1 MNESRLAIQ
10 GVAFW
15 DQFVGDITSHAKV
28 WILVDGT
35 RDQTSHIGIAASPK
49 HERERGGEGRSSLNS
64 RECNFANVGSSVES
78 KDSVHFSKRDI
89 RGAVSGETCC

>member
-1 MNESRLAIQ
+1 MDESRLAIQ

-35 RDQTSHIGIAASPK
+35 GDQTSHIGIAASPK
-49 HERERGGEGRSSLNS
+49 HERERRGEGRSSLNS

-89 RGAVSGETCC
+89 RGAVSDETCS